1 MTDTRPPTIG
11 GLLIRRLDSL
21 DETACALLYAKNVCT
36 VCTTARDGSI
46 HAHPVWVDTDGDRV
60 LLNSVGGRAWVRNL
74 ERSDRV
80 TCTVVNLQNPYEF
93 VEVRGRAAPATHEGA
108 EAHIDHLARKYLD
121 LDEYPW
127 HDPDQP
133 RLLIRVTPERV
144 VHMYPGDA
152 ELEA

>member
-11 GLLIRRLDSL
+11 GLLIRRLGAL
-21 DETACALLYAKNVCT
+21 DEATCALLYDKNVCT
-36 VCTTARDGSI
+36 VCTIAKDGSV
-46 HAHPVWVDTDGDRV
+46 HAHPVWVDTDGESV

-93 VEVRGRAAPATHEGA
+93 VEIRGRAAAGTRKGA
-108 EAHIDHLARKYLD
+108 DAHIDRLAQKYLS

-127 HDPDQP
+127 MDPAQP
-133 RLLIRVTPERV
+133 RVLIRVTPERV
-144 VHMYPGDA
+144 VHMYPADT